1 MFKLLKNLKTKDY
14 IIMAISVCLVV
25 ATVYFELLLP
35 DFMSDITVLIQTEGS
50 DINEILIAGAK
61 MLGCALGSAA
71 LAMCTGYLSAKIAA
85 NLAMNTRDSLYKKVQ
100 NFSKAELKR
109 FSTNSLLTR
118 STNDISQVQMFI
130 AMGLIL
136 LIKAPVTAIW
146 AVFKILGKGWEW
158 SLATAIAV
166 GILIIAVVIIAILV
180 IPKFKRIQLLTDSLN
195 RVSREN
201 LTGVR
206 VVRAYNA
213 EEYET
218 AKFDKVNTDLT
229 KTNMFTTKTMAVL
242 MPIIMLIMCG
252 LSLAIYWIGA
262 YILNDAAAA
271 DKVVIFGNMIVFI
284 NYAMQVIMS
293 FMMLIIVFIMLPR
306 AMVSAKRIN
315 EVLDTKNS
323 MTEATGK
330 VETTEVGTIEFR
342 NVNFKYPD
350 ASEYVLKNINLKVE
364 KGKTLAIIGAT
375 GSGKTTAVQLM
386 ARIYDTTEGEVL
398 IDGVNIKDIPS
409 SELHSKV
416 AFVPQRA
423 ELFSGTIESNIAFGE
438 TDAGKIDQA
447 SVKEAMEIADVSEF
461 ASKLP
466 LNEKSPITQGGSNVS
481 GGQKQRISLARAI
494 ARKPEIIIF
503 DDSFSALDFKTDRK
517 VREQIATKLKGT
529 TCIIVA
535 QRVGTIMNADKILV
549 LEDGEI
555 VGEGTHKELLK
566 TNEVYKEIALSQ
578 LSEEEL

>member
-14 IIMAISVCLVV
+14 IMMTISVCLVV

-100 NFSKAELKR
+100 NFSKAELKK

-166 GILIIAVVIIAILV
+166 GILIITVVIIAILV

-262 YILNDAAAA
+262 YILNDAAAT

-315 EVLDTKNS
+315 EVLDTKNT

-517 VREQIATKLKGT
+517 VRDQIATKLKGT
-529 TCIIVA
+529 TCVIVA

>member
-14 IIMAISVCLVV
+14 IMMAISVCLVV

-315 EVLDTKNS
+315 EVLDTKNT

-517 VREQIATKLKGT
+517 VRDQIATKLKGT
-529 TCIIVA
+529 TCVIVA

-555 VGEGTHKELLK
+555 VGEGSHKELLK

>member
-14 IIMAISVCLVV
+14 IMMAINVCLVV

-315 EVLDTKNS
+315 EVLDTKNT

-529 TCIIVA
+529 TCVIVA

-555 VGEGTHKELLK
+555 VGQGTHKELLK

-578 LSEEEL
+578 LSEKEL

>member
-14 IIMAISVCLVV
+14 IMMAISVCLVV

-315 EVLDTKNS
+315 EVLDTKNT

-529 TCIIVA
+529 TCVIVA